1 MEILQILAT
10 AILQGV
16 GFTMGVLIVVSIIA
30 FGVKRKVEKTK
41 LSIFDILKFAKLR
54 GNKDG

>member
-16 GFTMGVLIVVSIIA
+16 GFTLGVLIVVAVIG
-30 FGVKRKVEKTK
+30 FGVKRKVMKTK
-41 LSIFDILKFAKLR
+41 LSVFDLFKLAKLR
-54 GNKDG
+54 GNKNG